1 MIMYFVLGIL
11 LAVTFSF
18 SLAVY
23 LSKYTFQLSSKIA
36 YVVAVPLGLVLS
48 VMVISLGIFAVWPP
62 ILPL

>member
-1 MIMYFVLGIL
+1 MIMYFILGIML
-11 LAVTFSF
+11 SVTFSF

-23 LSKYTFQLSSKIA
+23 LSKYTFQLTNKSA